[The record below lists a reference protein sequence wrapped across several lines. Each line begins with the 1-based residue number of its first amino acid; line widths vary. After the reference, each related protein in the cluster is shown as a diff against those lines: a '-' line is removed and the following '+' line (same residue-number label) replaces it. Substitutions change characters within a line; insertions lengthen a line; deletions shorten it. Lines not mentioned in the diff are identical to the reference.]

1 MKHMKEQHSY
11 RPSPEV
17 REAVS
22 RLSTEQDRSINWMLD
37 DLVKRG
43 LAALVAQKENA
54 PAAVTAEAPI

>member
-1 MKHMKEQHSY
+1 MKQMGAQHSY

-37 DLVKRG
+37 ELVKRG
-43 LAALVAQKENA
+43 LASLAVQNRNA
-54 PAAVTAEAPI
+54 PAAVTAGAPI